1 MDVITVHAHFDGR
14 QILLDEPIELQ
25 PGAKLLVT
33 VISPA
38 ATERDEWVKYSTQFL
53 SEAYSSDE
61 PEYYRSLIK
70 EINPKYEGS

>member
-1 MDVITVHAHFDGR
+1 MDAITVHAHFDGK

-38 ATERDEWVKYSTQFL
+38 DTERDEWAKYSSQLL
-53 SEAYSSDE
+53 SEAYGSDE
-61 PEYYRSLIK
+61 PEYSRSLIK

>member
-1 MDVITVHAHFDGR
+1 MDEITVHAHFDGR

-38 ATERDEWVKYSTQFL
+38 DTDRDEWVRYSTQLL

-61 PEYYRSLIK
+61 PEYSRSLIK
-70 EINPKYEGS
+70 EINPNYEGS